1 MTTNKQKAKFDTQR
15 SIDAS
20 TFTGSYQVFGSIL
33 SVNPAL
39 IIIQN
44 DTTVDVTIS
53 DDGVNDSLTIPIG
66 TSMVLDLRSNRTPQ
80 GSDLSFPIG
89 TQFQVN
95 AVAGTGSLY
104 MSIIYAR

>member
-1 MTTNKQKAKFDTQR
+1 MTSNKERAKLDTQR

-20 TFTGSYQVFGSIL
+20 TFTGAYQVFGSIL
-33 SVNPAL
+33 SVNPSL
-39 IIIQN
+39 IIFQN

-53 DDGVNDSLTIPIG
+53 DDGVNDGITIPVG
-66 TSMVLDLRSNRTPQ
+66 TSLVLDLRTNRTPQ

-89 TQFQVN
+89 TQFYVE
-95 AVAGTGSLY
+95 AVAGTGNLY